1 VSIWRRPRAF
11 SSEVVVE
18 ELDDEI
24 FVRVLVCCYEPND
37 EDEFIREYIDC
48 PVRVWLD
55 APVGDPAVIDAD
67 TGEKLP
73 LHIPSRL
80 RSAPG

>member
-1 VSIWRRPRAF
+1 METFTREHMAQAEGAF
-11 SSEVVVE
+11 SSEVVVD

-55 APVGDPAVIDAD
+55 APVA
-67 TGEKLP
+67 T
-73 LHIPSRL
+73 R
-80 RSAPG
+80 R